1 MPSPNTKS
9 ASTMILDLLTSK
21 IVRNKSLLRDI
32 MLQQPKVYKTDEI
45 LVL

>member
-21 IVRNKSLLRDI
+21 TVRNKSLLRDI
-32 MLQQPKVYKTDEI
+32 MLQQPKGYKTDEI